1 MRPCVGLR
9 FLKYSPGEYFK
20 PHMDG
25 VYATPDASM
34 ENGGFKVGDTKV
46 LSNKDDMIN
55 IGVALR
61 PGRILVFQHDILH
74 EGSEL
79 KKGTKYT
86 TRTDKIK

>member
-55 IGVALR
+55 IGVALT
-61 PGRILVFQHDILH
+61 LAESLCSNMTSCMKDL
-74 EGSEL
+74 S
-79 KKGTKYT
+79 
-86 TRTDKIK
+86 